1 MSSQESVLS
10 QAAKVMGEYIAQTER
25 MKQGEIVSPYEI
37 NNVGREMTA
46 VHWDVSMELATKFS
60 AKEKSYLTRKI
71 AQANHYEKGRWDEK
85 LKSAKDAENK
95 ALILS
100 TAELYA
106 EVDRASEYEQLRLI
120 QRSLERAI
128 EQNRSSLSLMKLH
141 ENEAQ

>member
-1 MSSQESVLS
+1 MQEILNR
-10 QAAKVMGEYIAQTER
+10 ATKVMHDYIAQTER

-37 NNVGREMTA
+37 NVVGREMTA

-60 AKEKSYLTRKI
+60 AKEKSYLARKI

-100 TAELYA
+100 SAELYT

-120 QRSLERAI
+120 QRSI
-128 EQNRSSLSLMKLH
+128 EKAMDQNRSSLSLMKLH